1 MICLKVVELIGKR
14 PFGRYMDKYGNRS
27 GEYFRN
33 TYLYPHLLYGNR
45 VHVDL
50 DGYNQYGR
58 SFIMGAFTDL
68 ILVDELDY
76 KFLSKRLTYHH
87 SKLNSINQLID
98 YHLLKASIL

>member
-14 PFGRYMDKYGNRS
+14 PFGRYIKQYGNRS

-33 TYLYPHLLYGNR
+33 TYVYPPLLYGNR

-50 DGYNQYGR
+50 DGYNQYGI

-68 ILVDELDY
+68 IVVDELDY
-76 KFLSKRLTYHH
+76 NFLSKRLTYNH
-87 SKLNSINQLID
+87 SILKSINQLID
-98 YHLLKASIL
+98 YHLLKASTL

>member
-1 MICLKVVELIGKR
+1 MIRLKIVELIGKR
-14 PFGRYMDKYGNRS
+14 PFGRYINQYGDRS

-33 TYLYPHLLYGNR
+33 TYVYPHLLYGNI

-50 DGYNQYGR
+50 DGYNQYGI

-68 ILVDELDY
+68 IVVDKLDY